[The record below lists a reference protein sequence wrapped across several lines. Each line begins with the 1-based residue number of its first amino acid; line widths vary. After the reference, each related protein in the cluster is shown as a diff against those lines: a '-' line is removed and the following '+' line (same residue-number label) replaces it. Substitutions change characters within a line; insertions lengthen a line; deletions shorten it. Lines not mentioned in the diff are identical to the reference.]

1 MLICFCFKICLFLCS
16 KTLLQ
21 NVSKQKYFE
30 LLYFERSPPWHFFAV
45 SDMSSGNTYG
55 ITFWHS
61 ILAFYLA
68 FNLTFFS
75 GILFGIFSD
84 ILSGI
89 LRGIYTDIFS
99 GILSGI
105 FCAICSGI
113 RSGMLSAILSDIL
126 FWHSIWYIFG
136 YFLWLRSGRE
146 HSDPELAAEVRQGTL
161 WSGASGGGP
170 AGNTLIQS
178 SRLRSARERF
188 DPELP
193 VEVRRG
199 TLWSWVCGGGPAGN
213 TLIRSLRWRFG
224 GEHFDPELAVEV
236 WRGTLWSRGCCWGP
250 AVNTAILELA
260 LKVRRRK
267 EEEGRGRRAS
277 SNNPHLTGGE
287 KSLKI

>member
-1 MLICFCFKICLFLCS
+1 
-16 KTLLQ
+16 
-21 NVSKQKYFE
+21 
-30 LLYFERSPPWHFFAV
+30 
-45 SDMSSGNTYG
+45 MSSGNIYG

-75 GILFGIFSD
+75 GILFGIYSD

-89 LRGIYTDIFS
+89 LRGIYTDSFS

-136 YFLWLRSGRE
+136 YSLWLRSGRE
-146 HSDPELAAEVRQGTL
+146 HSDPELAAEVRQ
-161 WSGASGGGP
+161 
-170 AGNTLIQS
+170 
-178 SRLRSARERF
+178 
-188 DPELP
+188 
-193 VEVRRG
+193 G

-236 WRGTLWSRGCCWGP
+236 WRGTLWSGACGGGL
-250 AVNTAILELA
+250 AGNTLIQGLL
-260 LKVRRRK
+260 L
-267 EEEGRGRRAS
+267 GS
-277 SNNPHLTGGE
+277 GGE
-287 KSLKI
+287 HCDLRACT

>member
-1 MLICFCFKICLFLCS
+1 
-16 KTLLQ
+16 
-21 NVSKQKYFE
+21 
-30 LLYFERSPPWHFFAV
+30 
-45 SDMSSGNTYG
+45 MSSGNIYG

-75 GILFGIFSD
+75 GILFGIYSD

-136 YFLWLRSGRE
+136 YSLWLRSGRE
-146 HSDPELAAEVRQGTL
+146 HSDPELAAEVRQGTI
-161 WSGASGGGP
+161 WCGGCGGGP

-178 SRLRSARERF
+178 SRLRSSRERF

-250 AVNTAILELA
+250 AVNTAIWELA

-267 EEEGRGRRAS
+267 EEEGRGRRPAITT
-277 SNNPHLTGGE
+277 LTWQAGKKFE
-287 KSLKI
+287 NI